1 MYYVLQIKWRTI
13 PRFEKQLQKLK
24 KCPHQCLKVVKLC
37 GFVGYA
43 NEIELAMYLI
53 ENAMELEKIIIE
65 PNKEKLPFW
74 ATHVS
79 KNLKM
84 RRFSKRAIK
93 ERAISQLEKKLP
105 PGAKL
110 SVL

>member
-1 MYYVLQIKWRTI
+1 MYYVLQIKWRKI
-13 PRFEKQLQKLK
+13 PRFEKLMQKLK
-24 KCPHQCLKVVKLC
+24 KCPHQCLKAVKLC

-74 ATHVS
+74 ATHAS

-93 ERAISQLEKKLP
+93 EQLEKKLP